1 MDKRWVIINICELKL
16 NQKAKIVSIDII
28 NKDVKNHFLEMGL
41 TRETTIKVIKI
52 APLGDPISIEIRG
65 YELAIR
71 KDNARQIKVEV
82 IKWKLH

>member
-1 MDKRWVIINICELKL
+1 
-16 NQKAKIVSIDII
+16 
-28 NKDVKNHFLEMGL
+28 MGL

-82 IKWKLH
+82 IK

>member
-16 NQKAKIVSIDII
+16 NQKAKIVSIYII